1 MTSPASKPLAFALA
15 LVAAVLGSVG
25 PAAAEPTARR
35 VAVVLVEFDDS
46 ALTDVPGLKR
56 KARDLIFDAPG
67 SAARYYAAQ
76 SHGQRTM
83 TLAGGEVHGPVTL
96 DGAAT
101 CDTKAMVA
109 KAESVLA
116 DVPHDDLAVVF
127 PNAKADCG
135 WGGLGEMPG
144 KRTWFPA
151 EHLNQAAV
159 LHEFGHNLGF
169 NHQVRDIC
177 ESGTVTGCRKDG
189 HSGRTPM
196 GGGGAEV
203 GLSAPELVS
212 MKWLAAGRRVAP
224 RATTSVRLVAL
235 HAPES
240 AGGTRAVDVPLGGD
254 RLVVE
259 YRAPGGVDRSVPRGV
274 NVYRVPGG
282 KYQAAHLIDGG
293 SEKSVPVGRTL
304 VAADISVTVLAAD
317 ATSAEVRIAV
327 GPDLPATT
335 AKPSS
340 PPASATTT
348 APPSS
353 STTSATSSSATTSD
367 DPLADDIVVGAPVP
381 AAASV
386 QTADEEWFGYAV
398 IGGALI
404 VVLFGVL
411 LVRAQRDR

>member
-1 MTSPASKPLAFALA
+1 M
-15 LVAAVLGSVG
+15 
-25 PAAAEPTARR
+25 
-35 VAVVLVEFDDS
+35 VEFDDS

-56 KARDLIFDAPG
+56 KARDLFFDAPG
-67 SAARYYAAQ
+67 SAARYYATQ
-76 SHGQRTM
+76 SRGQRTM
-83 TLAGGEVHGPVTL
+83 TLAGGEVLGPVRL
-96 DGAAT
+96 DIAAT

-109 KAESVLA
+109 KAESVLT
-116 DVPHDDLAVVF
+116 DVPHDDLAVIF

-159 LHEFGHNLGF
+159 LHEVGHNLGF

-177 ESGTVTGCRKDG
+177 QPGKVIGCKQDG

-212 MKWLAAGRRVAP
+212 MKWLAAGRRVSP
-224 RATTSVRLVAL
+224 TATTSVRLVAL

-240 AGGTRAVDVPLGGD
+240 AGGTRVVDVPLGGD

-282 KYQAAHLIDGG
+282 KYQAAHLIDACG
-293 SEKSVPVGRTL
+293 EKSVPVGQTL
-304 VAADISVTVLAAD
+304 AAEDISVTVLAAD
-317 ATSAEVRIAV
+317 SGAADIRIAI
-327 GPDLPATT
+327 GPDAPTTT

-340 PPASATTT
+340 PPASPTTTT
-348 APPSS
+348 APSS
-353 STTSATSSSATTSD
+353 STTSATTTSPVSST
-367 DPLADDIVVGAPVP
+367 DPMADDTAIGDPVP

-386 QTADEEWFGYAV
+386 PDPDDEWLGYA
-398 IGGALI
+398 IIAGALLLA
-404 VVLFGVL
+404 LFGVL
-411 LVRAQRDR
+411 LLRAQRDR